1 MDRGSLRTKQP
12 IRPFISKRA
21 STHDQ
26 RPEPYH
32 DHCGIGLL
40 GGREPHLQS
49 YLSAAGIQRSRA
61 IRREPTQHTVRK
73 LALSDR
79 PHDWGKVRRFLGERQ
94 AAVWISSFS
103 PFLGRITAIQPP
115 CHPPLGNDTEV
126 ADRTPA
132 GSRRALS
139 GVFFKDGSL
148 RIGFA
153 IADSGAFG
161 EVFTPLVA

>member
-1 MDRGSLRTKQP
+1 MTYSGITAMDRGSPRTERLIQS
-12 IRPFISKRA
+12 FISKRA

-32 DHCGIGLL
+32 DHCGIGLR

-49 YLSAAGIQRSRA
+49 YQSAAGIRRSRA
-61 IRREPTQHTVRK
+61 IRREPIRHTVRK

-79 PHDWGKVRRFLGERQ
+79 PHDWGKVRRFPGERQ

-115 CHPPLGNDTEV
+115 CHPPLGNGTEA
-126 ADRTPA
+126 ADCTPA

-139 GVFFKDGSL
+139 GVFLIDGSL
-148 RIGFA
+148 
-153 IADSGAFG
+153 
-161 EVFTPLVA
+161 